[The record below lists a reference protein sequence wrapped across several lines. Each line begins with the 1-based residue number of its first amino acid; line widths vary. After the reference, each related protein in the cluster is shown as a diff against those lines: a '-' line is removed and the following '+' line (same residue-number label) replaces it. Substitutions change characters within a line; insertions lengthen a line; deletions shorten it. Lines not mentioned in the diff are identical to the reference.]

1 MTFYDA
7 LFSLWYHYLET
18 GKMDKEVKSQIDGVK
33 AQMTTFSFFFV
44 LRLGYRLY
52 AIPDKLSKSLHK
64 KKMSARVVEKPKKG
78 RKQPKLKYYILK
90 YVDGYNKCE
99 AYHPEMTKDQFQQ
112 IYFESID
119 YFVVSL
125 KERFE

>member
-1 MTFYDA
+1 
-7 LFSLWYHYLET
+7 
-18 GKMDKEVKSQIDGVK
+18 MDKEVKSQIDGVK

-44 LRLGYRLY
+44 LQLGYRLY

-90 YVDGYNKCE
+90 YVDGYNKYE